1 METKVVLKNESGN
14 VTKVIIP
21 KDCDF
26 EVKDNIIIV
35 TPKKII
41 RTWEDL
47 IGEKYINPA
56 YINVEGSVSSIEE
69 VGVFTK
75 NYKGLF
81 ASEKHAKSAL
91 AIAQISQL
99 MPHYGKE
106 ITDEEWK
113 DGNMDKYVLFKY
125 EGHINIDTSRNTH
138 FLLAFHTGQ
147 QCEDFLKYN
156 EQLIKDYLMIE

>member
-1 METKVVLKNESGN
+1 METKVVLKNELGN

-47 IGEKYINPA
+47 
-56 YINVEGSVSSIEE
+56 
-69 VGVFTK
+69 
-75 NYKGLF
+75 KGICPIKAFYMTLYM
-81 ASEKHAKSAL
+81 SEKHAKSAL
-91 AIAQISQL
+91 AMAQISQL
-99 MPHYGKE
+99 MPYYGKE
-106 ITDEEWK
+106 ITNEEWK

-138 FLLAFHTGQ
+138 FFLAFHTGQ

-156 EQLIKDYLMIE
+156 EQLVKDYLMIE